1 METIKVRATLKPASI
16 ADIFHGRDTYMNKLL
31 FVKCP
36 TNGNFIGN
44 YTIPELDNN
53 NRPYHNYK
61 ELEAIDNRNKF
72 FRKELSTG
80 LAAQLFYVL
89 SEVHNEHDF
98 QFKLQLRTADFFDL
112 FDSESATK
120 ANTIYYLKVNA
131 QEVTGPHF
139 MPKITDV
146 NHVKNAMLNGKLFVP
161 TAKQTFEPYK
171 IAQAS

>member
-36 TNGNFIGN
+36 INGNFIGN

-53 NRPYHNYK
+53 NRPYHSYQ
-61 ELEAIDNRNKF
+61 ELAAIEERNKF
-72 FRKELSTG
+72 YRKELFTG

-89 SEVHNEHDF
+89 SEVHNEYDF

-112 FDSESATK
+112 FDSETDTK
-120 ANTIYYLKVNA
+120 PNTIYYIKVNA
-131 QEVTGPHF
+131 QQVTGPHF
-139 MPKITDV
+139 MPKITDI
-146 NHVKNAMLNGKLFVP
+146 NKVKNAMANGKLFVP

-171 IAQAS
+171 IAMAS